1 MIGIILASHGKFTK
15 ELLNSAQMIMGPQ
28 ENIIALALEPND
40 DPQALKD
47 KIYEASKKIDLG
59 DGVIILV
66 DFMGGSPGNAAAYL
80 AKDGYPVIT
89 GVNLPML
96 LELIAMQNMDIEE
109 AVSHIIHSGKESI
122 EDLRK
127 LLRG

>member
-1 MIGIILASHGKFTK
+1 MIGIILASHGKFAK
-15 ELLNSAQMIMGPQ
+15 ELLNSAEMIMGRQ
-28 ENIIALALEPND
+28 ENIIALALEPDD
-40 DPQALKD
+40 DPLMLKD
-47 KIYEASKKIDLG
+47 KMYKACKKIDLG
-59 DGVIILV
+59 DGVIILI

-80 AKDGYPVIT
+80 AKDGYPIIT

-96 LELIAMQNMDIEE
+96 MELIAMRNVNIEE
-109 AVSHIIHSGKESI
+109 AVTHIINCSKESI